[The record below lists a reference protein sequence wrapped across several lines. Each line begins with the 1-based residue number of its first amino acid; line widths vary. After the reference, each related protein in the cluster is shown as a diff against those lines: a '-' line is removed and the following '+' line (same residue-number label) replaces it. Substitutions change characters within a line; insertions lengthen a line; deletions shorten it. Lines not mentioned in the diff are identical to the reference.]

1 MWYIIIYIN
10 YISISV
16 LQLSVNKIP
25 KLFHKAQPEG
35 TLISSKQFYPSIL
48 QLVLKKIEQ
57 TGPVLV
63 S

>member
-1 MWYIIIYIN
+1 MWYIIIYVN

-16 LQLSVNKIP
+16 LQLPVNKIP
-25 KLFHKAQPEG
+25 KLFHKTQPED

-57 TGPVLV
+57 TGSVLV